1 VIELTKQE
9 TSRPA
14 DSQSAQGI
22 MRRGSLV
29 VVEGDRKKEVNT
41 HAHVYMCRGHAS
53 QILAICEKLSPKID
67 LHESTKLK
75 PAVVID
81 VSKDQFRLKP

>member
-1 VIELTKQE
+1 MCSCRRVIELTKQE

-41 HAHVYMCRGHAS
+41 HAYVYMCRGHAS
-53 QILAICEKLSPKID
+53 QILASM
-67 LHESTKLK
+67 
-75 PAVVID
+75 
-81 VSKDQFRLKP
+81 